1 MIRISM
7 KTDYGLIALK
17 HIASLPE
24 GDIANAKDIA
34 ARFSL
39 PPNLLAKVLQ
49 SLSQSGIIE
58 AQKGSGGGYRMAKAA
73 TDVTLAAIIESIEG
87 PVHMVMCT
95 SNDGCCS
102 IEDRCTV
109 KNGLTSL
116 EQRFYQFFE
125 TVTLA
130 DV

>member
-1 MIRISM
+1 M

-17 HIASLPE
+17 HIASLPD
-24 GDIANAKDIA
+24 GSLANAREIA
-34 ARFSL
+34 LRFNL
-39 PPNLLAKVLQ
+39 PPNLLAKILQ
-49 SLSQSGIIE
+49 NLAQSGIIE
-58 AQKGSGGGYRMAKAA
+58 SQKGSGGGYRMLQNP
-73 TDVTLAAIIESIEG
+73 TNITLTQVFESIEG

-95 SNDGCCS
+95 SDDGCCS

-116 EQRFYQFFE
+116 EQKFYEFFD

>member
-7 KTDYGLIALK
+7 RTDYGLIALK
-17 HIASLPE
+17 HIASLPA
-24 GDIANAKDIA
+24 GDLANAREIA
-34 ARFSL
+34 TRFSL
-39 PPNLLAKVLQ
+39 PPNLLAKILQ
-49 SLSQSGIIE
+49 SLAQSGIIE
-58 AQKGSGGGYRMAKAA
+58 AHKGSGGGYSMARDPGKI
-73 TDVTLAAIIESIEG
+73 TLAEVFESIEG

-109 KNGLTSL
+109 KNGLTNL
-116 EQRFYQFFE
+116 EQRFYQFFQ

>member
-24 GDIANAKDIA
+24 GDLANAREIA
-34 ARFSL
+34 ERFNL
-39 PPNLLAKVLQ
+39 PPNLLAKILQ

-58 AQKGSGGGYRMAKAA
+58 ATKGSGGGYRMIKSPN
-73 TDVTLAAIIESIEG
+73 DVTLAQIFESIEG

-109 KNGLTSL
+109 KNGLTNL
-116 EQRFYQFFE
+116 ERRFYEFFD
-125 TVTLA
+125 TVKLA

>member
-1 MIRISM
+1 M

-17 HIASLPE
+17 HMATLPAGE
-24 GDIANAKDIA
+24 LANAREIA
-34 ARFSL
+34 ERFNL
-39 PPNLLAKVLQ
+39 PPNLLAKILQ
-49 SLSQSGIIE
+49 SLSESGIIE
-58 AQKGSGGGYRMAKAA
+58 ATRGSGGGYRMVKSP
-73 TDVTLAAIIESIEG
+73 TDVTLAQVFESIEG

-109 KNGLTSL
+109 KNGLTNL
-116 EQRFYQFFE
+116 ERRFYEFFD

>member
-7 KTDYGLIALK
+7 RTDYGLIALK
-17 HIASLPE
+17 HIASLPD
-24 GDIANAKDIA
+24 GDLANAKDIA
-34 ARFSL
+34 TRFSL
-39 PPNLLAKVLQ
+39 PPNLLAKILQ
-49 SLSQSGIIE
+49 NLSQSGIIE
-58 AQKGSGGGYRMAKAA
+58 AQKGSGGGYRMARNPG
-73 TDVTLAAIIESIEG
+73 DVTLAQVFESIEG

-95 SNDGCCS
+95 STDGCCS

-116 EQRFYQFFE
+116 EQKFYEFFD

>member
-1 MIRISM
+1 MIRNPS
-7 KTDYGLIALK
+7 
-17 HIASLPE
+17 H
-24 GDIANAKDIA
+24 
-34 ARFSL
+34 
-39 PPNLLAKVLQ
+39 
-49 SLSQSGIIE
+49 
-58 AQKGSGGGYRMAKAA
+58 
-73 TDVTLAAIIESIEG
+73 VTLAQVFESIEG

-95 SNDGCCS
+95 SHDGCCS

-116 EQRFYQFFE
+116 EQKFHEFFE

>member
-1 MIRISM
+1 MR
-7 KTDYGLIALK
+7 TDYGLIALK

-24 GDIANAKDIA
+24 GDLANARDIA
-34 ARFSL
+34 ARFCL
-39 PPNLLAKVLQ
+39 PPNLLAKILQ
-49 SLSQSGIIE
+49 NLSQSGIIE
-58 AQKGSGGGYRMAKAA
+58 AQKGSGGGYRMAK
-73 TDVTLAAIIESIEG
+73 DPGEVTLAQVFESIEG

-95 SNDGCCS
+95 STDGCCS

-116 EQRFYQFFE
+116 EQKFYEFFD

>member
-7 KTDYGLIALK
+7 RTDYGLIALK
-17 HIASLPE
+17 HMASLPH
-24 GDIANAKDIA
+24 GDLANAREIA
-34 ARFSL
+34 ARFNL
-39 PPNLLAKVLQ
+39 PPNLLAKILQ

-58 AQKGSGGGYRMAKAA
+58 AQLGSGGGYRMMKDPK
-73 TDVTLAAIIESIEG
+73 DVTLAQVFESIEG

-95 SNDGCCS
+95 SDDGCCS

-109 KNGLTSL
+109 KNGLTNL
-116 EQRFYQFFE
+116 ERRFYDFFD

>member
-1 MIRISM
+1 MR
-7 KTDYGLIALK
+7 TDYGLIALK

-24 GDIANAKDIA
+24 GDLANAREIA
-34 ARFSL
+34 ERFSL
-39 PPNLLAKVLQ
+39 PPNLLAKILQ

-58 AQKGSGGGYRMAKAA
+58 AHKGSGGGYRMARKP
-73 TDVTLAAIIESIEG
+73 DNITLAEVFESIEG

-109 KNGLTSL
+109 KNGLTNL
-116 EQRFYQFFE
+116 EQRFYQFFQ

>member
-7 KTDYGLIALK
+7 RTDYGLIALK

-24 GDIANAKDIA
+24 GSLANAREIA
-34 ARFSL
+34 AEFNL
-39 PPNLLAKVLQ
+39 PPNLLAKILQ
-49 SLSQSGIIE
+49 NLSQSGIIE
-58 AQKGSGGGYRMAKAA
+58 AQKGSGGGYRMAKAPG
-73 TDVTLAAIIESIEG
+73 DITLADVFESIEG

-95 SNDGCCS
+95 STDGCCS
-102 IEDRCTV
+102 IEERCTV

-116 EQRFYQFFE
+116 EQKFYEFFE

>member
-7 KTDYGLIALK
+7 RTDYGLIALK

-24 GDIANAKDIA
+24 GEIASAREIA
-34 ARFSL
+34 ARFTL
-39 PPNLLAKVLQ
+39 PPNLLAKILQ

-58 AQKGSGGGYRMAKAA
+58 AQKGSGGGYRMLKSPN
-73 TDVTLAAIIESIEG
+73 DVTLAQVFESIEG

-109 KNGLTSL
+109 KNGLTNL
-116 EQRFYQFFE
+116 ERRFYEFFDS
-125 TVTLA
+125 VTLA

>member
-7 KTDYGLIALK
+7 RTDYGLIALK
-17 HIASLPE
+17 HIASLPD
-24 GDIANAKDIA
+24 GDLANAKDIA
-34 ARFSL
+34 TRFSL
-39 PPNLLAKVLQ
+39 PPNLLAKILQ
-49 SLSQSGIIE
+49 NLSQSGIIE
-58 AQKGSGGGYRMAKAA
+58 AQKGSGGGYRMARSPG
-73 TDVTLAAIIESIEG
+73 DVTLAQVFESIEG

-95 SNDGCCS
+95 STDGCCS

-116 EQRFYQFFE
+116 EQKFYEFFD

>member
-7 KTDYGLIALK
+7 RTDYGLIALK

-24 GDIANAKDIA
+24 GDLANAKEIA

-39 PPNLLAKVLQ
+39 PPNLLAKILQ
-49 SLSQSGIIE
+49 NLSQSGIIE
-58 AQKGSGGGYRMAKAA
+58 AQKGSGGGYRMVRKAN
-73 TDVTLAAIIESIEG
+73 DVTLAQVFESIEG

-95 SNDGCCS
+95 STEGCCT

-116 EQRFYQFFE
+116 EQKFYEFFD

>member
-1 MIRISM
+1 MR
-7 KTDYGLIALK
+7 TDYGLIALK

-24 GDIANAKDIA
+24 GGLANAREIA

-39 PPNLLAKVLQ
+39 PPNLLAKILQ
-49 SLSQSGIIE
+49 NLAQSGIIE
-58 AQKGSGGGYRMAKAA
+58 AQKGSGGGYRMARSPA
-73 TDVTLAAIIESIEG
+73 DITLAQIFESIEG

-116 EQRFYQFFE
+116 ELKFYEFFDQ
-125 TVTLA
+125 VTLA

>member
-17 HIASLPE
+17 HIASLPD
-24 GDIANAKDIA
+24 GSLANAREIA
-34 ARFSL
+34 LRFNL
-39 PPNLLAKVLQ
+39 PPNLLAKILQ
-49 SLSQSGIIE
+49 NLAQSGIIE
-58 AQKGSGGGYRMAKAA
+58 SQKGSGGGYRMLQNP
-73 TDVTLAAIIESIEG
+73 TNITLTQVFESIEG

-95 SNDGCCS
+95 SDDGCCS

-116 EQRFYQFFE
+116 EQKFYEFFD

>member
-24 GDIANAKDIA
+24 GDIANARDIA

-58 AQKGSGGGYRMAKAA
+58 AQKGSGGGYRMAKAP
-73 TDVTLAAIIESIEG
+73 TDVTLAQIFESIEG

-116 EQRFYQFFE
+116 EQRFYQFFD

>member
-1 MIRISM
+1 M

-17 HIASLPE
+17 HIASLPA
-24 GDIANAKDIA
+24 GSLANAKEIA
-34 ARFSL
+34 AQFNL
-39 PPNLLAKVLQ
+39 PPNLLAKILQ
-49 SLSQSGIIE
+49 SLAQSGIIE
-58 AQKGSGGGYRMAKAA
+58 SHKGSGGGYRMVRSPSH
-73 TDVTLAAIIESIEG
+73 VTLTQVFESIEG

-95 SNDGCCS
+95 SSDGCCS

-116 EQRFYQFFE
+116 EQKFYQFFD

>member
-17 HIASLPE
+17 HMATLPTGE
-24 GDIANAKDIA
+24 LANAREIA
-34 ARFSL
+34 ERFNL
-39 PPNLLAKVLQ
+39 PPNLLAKILQ
-49 SLSQSGIIE
+49 SLSESGIIE
-58 AQKGSGGGYRMAKAA
+58 ATRGSGGGYRMVKSP
-73 TDVTLAAIIESIEG
+73 TDVTLAQVFESIEG

-109 KNGLTSL
+109 KNGLTNL
-116 EQRFYQFFE
+116 ERRFYEFFD

>member
-17 HIASLPE
+17 HIASL
-24 GDIANAKDIA
+24 GDGELANAREIA
-34 ARFSL
+34 ARFNL
-39 PPNLLAKVLQ
+39 PPNMLAKILHN
-49 SLSQSGIIE
+49 LAQSGIIE
-58 AQKGSGGGYRMAKAA
+58 AQKGSGGGYRMAKRPA
-73 TDVTLAAIIESIEG
+73 DVTLAQIFESIEG

-109 KNGLTSL
+109 KNGLASL
-116 EQRFYQFFE
+116 ELKFYEFFD
-125 TVTLA
+125 TVKLA

>member
-1 MIRISM
+1 
-7 KTDYGLIALK
+7 
-17 HIASLPE
+17 E
-24 GDIANAKDIA
+24 GNLANAKEIA
-34 ARFSL
+34 TRFNL
-39 PPNLLAKVLQ
+39 PPNRLAKILQ
-49 SLSQSGIIE
+49 SLAQSGIIE
-58 AQKGSGGGYRMAKAA
+58 AHKGSGGGYRMIRNPSH
-73 TDVTLAAIIESIEG
+73 VTLAQVFESIEG

-95 SNDGCCS
+95 SNDGRLSIEETCTRSGGCCS

-116 EQRFYQFFE
+116 EQKFHEFFE

>member
-1 MIRISM
+1 M

-17 HIASLPE
+17 HIASLPD
-24 GDIANAKDIA
+24 GSLANAREIA
-34 ARFSL
+34 MQFNL
-39 PPNLLAKVLQ
+39 PPNLLAKILQ
-49 SLSQSGIIE
+49 NLAQSGIIE
-58 AQKGSGGGYRMAKAA
+58 SQKGSGGGYRMLQRPSN
-73 TDVTLAAIIESIEG
+73 VTLTQVFESIEG

-95 SNDGCCS
+95 SDDGCCS

-116 EQRFYQFFE
+116 EQKFYEFFD

>member
-1 MIRISM
+1 VIRISM
-7 KTDYGLIALK
+7 RTDYGLIALK

-24 GDIANAKDIA
+24 GHLANAREIA
-34 ARFSL
+34 ARFNL
-39 PPNLLAKVLQ
+39 PPNLLAKILQ

-58 AQKGSGGGYRMAKAA
+58 ATKGSGGGYRMARRPD
-73 TDVTLAAIIESIEG
+73 DVTLAQVFESIEG

-109 KNGLTSL
+109 KNGLTNL
-116 EQRFYQFFE
+116 ERRFYEFFDA
-125 TVTLA
+125 VTLA